1 MFASNLSGNTS
12 PPLPVGA
19 RPTPVV
25 YQTELRPTV
34 QGRFPD
40 GRVMEGPR
48 GTPLEAFILA
58 AKLPDEPRVVASL
71 MNGRLRE
78 LCFPL
83 QEDADLV
90 PVTTAT
96 NDGARIYRRSLSF
109 LMIVAAAEVLP
120 GQVITILHSMP
131 FGGYYCERDNG
142 HRLTDDELSALKRRM
157 RELVEADLPIDNV
170 RLPLDEALAF
180 FREQGDL
187 EKADLFARRRKD
199 YLTLYELNGIR
210 DYFHGFMVPRTR
222 YLDLFDLCH
231 YNNGFIL
238 HFPRRSWPGVLQ
250 PFEDEP
256 RLAQIFQTY
265 KDWLTIMGVG
275 NVTALNQAIANGRS
289 REVILVAEALH
300 ERQLASIARAIANRQ
315 PAVRLV
321 AVSGPTSAGK
331 TTFAKRL
338 ALQVMA
344 QGIYPVIIS
353 LDDYFVNREDTPRD
367 PYGNFDFE
375 ALEAVDIALFQ
386 ADMRRLMGGEEVVL
400 PRYNFKTGLRE
411 QGAPLRIGQDHVILV
426 EGIHGLNPRLT
437 ANLPPSAMFRVFIS
451 AFTQLNLDRHNR
463 VPTTDTRL
471 LRRIVRDAAHRGY
484 SASQTIGR
492 WSSVRRGEKN
502 HIFPYQ
508 NSADVFFNS
517 ALVYELSALKL
528 LAEPLLLQVEAGTM
542 ERLEAN
548 RLMAFLQWF
557 EPMSPGD
564 LQYIASDSILRE
576 FIGGSLLETFHPS
589 HWYATEAG
597 RRRIS

>member
-1 MFASNLSGNTS
+1 MISSDTPGISSLLTQVEAKSGST
-12 PPLPVGA
+12 
-19 RPTPVV
+19 V
-25 YQTELRPTV
+25 YQTELRLTV
-34 QGRFPD
+34 QARFPD

-48 GTPLEAFILA
+48 GTPLEDFILA
-58 AKLPDEPRVVASL
+58 ANLPPEPRVVATL

-90 PVTTAT
+90 PITTAT

-109 LMIVAAAEVLP
+109 LMIVAAADVLP
-120 GQVITILHSMP
+120 GQIITILHSMP
-131 FGGYYCERDNG
+131 FGGYYCERNDG
-142 HRLTDDELSALKRRM
+142 QRLSDDELLALKRKM
-157 RELVEADLPIDNV
+157 RELVQADLPIDNV

-180 FREQGDL
+180 FREQGDF
-187 EKADLFARRRKD
+187 EKAELFARRRKA

-367 PYGNFDFE
+367 PLGNFDFE

-386 ADMRRLMGGEEVVL
+386 ADMRRLMAGEEVVL
-400 PRYNFKTGLRE
+400 PRYNFKTGMRE

-484 SASQTIGR
+484 SATQTIGR

-589 HWYATEAG
+589 HWYATQGE
-597 RRRIS
+597 R

>member
-1 MFASNLSGNTS
+1 MASRLNM
-12 PPLPVGA
+12 
-19 RPTPVV
+19 RQPTHV
-25 YQTELRPTV
+25 YPTELRPTV
-34 QGRFPD
+34 QARLTN
-40 GRVMEGPR
+40 GRVLEGPR
-48 GTPLEAFILA
+48 GTPLEEFILCA
-58 AKLPDEPRVVASL
+58 DLPGDQRVVASL

-83 QEDADLV
+83 MEDADLV
-90 PVTTAT
+90 PVTTAG
-96 NDGARIYRRSLSF
+96 NDGSRIYRRSLSF

-120 GQVITILHSMP
+120 DQVITIHHSMP
-131 FGGYYCERDNG
+131 FGGYYCERGDAQ
-142 HRLTDDELSALKRRM
+142 RLTDDELAALKRRM
-157 RELVEADLPIDNV
+157 RELVDADLPIDNV
-170 RLPLDEALAF
+170 RLPLEEALAF

-187 EKADLFARRRKD
+187 EKADLFSRRRKD

-210 DYFHGFMVPRTR
+210 DYFHGFMVPRTS
-222 YLDLFDLCH
+222 YLDLFDLHH
-231 YNNGFIL
+231 YNEGFIL
-238 HFPRRSWPGVLQ
+238 QFPRRTWPNVLQ

-256 RLAQIFQTY
+256 RLVQIFQTY

-275 NVTALNQAIANGRS
+275 NVTSLNQAIAQGRAA
-289 REVILVAEALH
+289 EVVLVAEALH

-367 PYGNFDFE
+367 RSGNYDFE
-375 ALEAVDIALFQ
+375 ALEAVDVTLFQ
-386 ADMRRLMGGEEVVL
+386 SDMRRLMAGEEVL
-400 PRYNFKTGLRE
+400 MPRYNFKTGQRE
-411 QGAPLRIGQDHVILV
+411 QGSPLSIGKDHVVLV

-437 ANLPPSAMFRVFIS
+437 DSLPESATFRIFIS
-451 AFTQLNLDRHNR
+451 AFTQLNLDKHNR

-484 SASQTIGR
+484 SATATIGR
-492 WSSVRRGEKN
+492 WNSVRRGEKN

-508 NSADVFFNS
+508 NSADIFFNS
-517 ALVYELSALKL
+517 ALVYELSALKP
-528 LAEPLLLQVEAGTM
+528 LAEPLLMQVEVGTP

-548 RLMAFLQWF
+548 RLLAFLQWF
-557 EPMSPGD
+557 EPMPPVD

-576 FIGGSLLETFHPS
+576 FIGGSLLETFRPS
-589 HWYATEAG
+589 HWYATARG
-597 RRRIS
+597 PARIS

>member
-1 MFASNLSGNTS
+1 MASGLSS
-12 PPLPVGA
+12 HPYPIEMKPVSI
-19 RPTPVV
+19 V
-25 YQTELRPTV
+25 YPTELRPTI
-34 QGRFPD
+34 QARFSD
-40 GRVMEGPR
+40 GHVLEGPR
-48 GTPLEAFILA
+48 GTPLEQFILA
-58 AKLPDEPRVVASL
+58 ADLPADQHVVATL

-83 QEDADLV
+83 QEDADLI

-96 NDGARIYRRSLSF
+96 NDGSRIYRRSLSF
-109 LMIVAAAEVLP
+109 LMIAAAAEVLP
-120 GQVITILHSMP
+120 NQVITILHSMP
-131 FGGYYCERDNG
+131 FGGYYCERDDG
-142 HRLTDDELSALKRRM
+142 RRLSDEELAALHRRM
-157 RELVEADLPIDNV
+157 SELVAADLPIDNI

-180 FREQGDL
+180 FRAQGDV

-199 YLTLYELNGIR
+199 YLTLYELNGVR
-210 DYFHGFMVPRTR
+210 DYFHGFMVPRTS
-222 YLDLFDLCH
+222 YLKLFDLCH
-231 YNNGFIL
+231 YNSGFIL
-238 HFPRRSWPGVLQ
+238 HFPRRSWPNVLQ

-275 NVTALNQAIANGRS
+275 NVTALNEAIASGRA
-289 REVILVAEALH
+289 REVIMVAEALH
-300 ERQLASIARAIANRQ
+300 ERQLASIARSIAQRQ
-315 PAVRLV
+315 PATKLV

-353 LDDYFVNREDTPRD
+353 LDDYFVNRDDTPRD
-367 PYGNFDFE
+367 ANGAFDFE
-375 ALEAVDIALFQ
+375 ALEAVDVVLFQ
-386 ADMRRLMGGEEVVL
+386 DQMRRLMAGEEVLL

-411 QGAPLRIGQDHVILV
+411 EGGPLQIGKDHVMLV

-437 ANLPPSAMFRVFIS
+437 ANLPPSATFRIFIS

-484 SASQTIGR
+484 SAAQTIGR
-492 WSSVRRGEKN
+492 WNSVRRGEKN
-502 HIFPYQ
+502 YIFPHQ

-528 LAEPLLLQVEAGTM
+528 LAEPLLLQVESGTP

-557 EPMSPGD
+557 EPMTPAD
-564 LQYIASDSILRE
+564 LQFIANDSILRE
-576 FIGGSLLETFHPS
+576 FIGGSLLETFQPS
-589 HWYATEAG
+589 HWYATSRA
-597 RRRIS
+597 RSRIS

>member
-1 MFASNLSGNTS
+1 MAGKI
-12 PPLPVGA
+12 PLIRRVELKNEPII
-19 RPTPVV
+19 

-34 QGRFPD
+34 QARFPD
-40 GRVMEGPR
+40 GRVLEGAR
-48 GTPLEAFILA
+48 GTPLEEFILA
-58 AKLPDEPRVVASL
+58 TKPPAEPRVVASL

-120 GQVITILHSMP
+120 NQVITILHSMP
-131 FGGYYCERDNG
+131 FGGYYCERGDG
-142 HRLTDDELSALKRRM
+142 QRLTDEELAKLRLRM
-157 RELVEADLPIDNV
+157 RQLVDADLPIDNIRV
-170 RLPLDEALAF
+170 PLDEARAF
-180 FREQGDL
+180 FQEQGDL

-199 YLTLYELNGIR
+199 YLTLYELNGVR
-210 DYFHGFMVPRTR
+210 DYFHGFMVPRTG
-222 YLDLFDLCH
+222 YLDLFDLRH
-231 YNNGFIL
+231 YNEGFIL
-238 HFPRRSWPGVLQ
+238 QFPRRTWPGVLQ
-250 PFEDEP
+250 PFDDEP
-256 RLAQIFQTY
+256 RLAQVFQTY

-275 NVTALNQAIANGRS
+275 NVNSLNQAITGGRS
-289 REVILVAEALH
+289 SEVIMVAEALH
-300 ERQLASIARAIANRQ
+300 ERQLASIARAIASRQ

-331 TTFAKRL
+331 TTFSKRL

-353 LDDYFVNREDTPRD
+353 LDDYFVDREATPRD
-367 PYGNFDFE
+367 ASGAFDFE
-375 ALEAVDIALFQ
+375 SLGALDIALFQ
-386 ADMRRLMGGEEVVL
+386 SDMCRLMAGEEVLL
-400 PRYNFKTGLRE
+400 PRYNFKTGRRE
-411 QGAPLRIGQDHVILV
+411 VGTPLSIGKDHIVMI

-437 ANLPPSAMFRVFIS
+437 DSLPESATFRVFIS
-451 AFTQLNLDRHNR
+451 AFTQLNLDKHNR

-484 SASQTIGR
+484 SAAQTIAR
-492 WSSVRRGEKN
+492 WNSVRRGEKN
-502 HIFPYQ
+502 HIFPFQ

-517 ALVYELSALKL
+517 ALVYELSALKP
-528 LAEPLLLQVEAGTM
+528 LAEPLLMQVETGTP

-557 EPMSPGD
+557 EPLPEAD
-564 LQYIASDSILRE
+564 LRYVANDSILRE
-576 FIGGSLLETFHPS
+576 FIGGSVLDTFHPS
-589 HWYATEAG
+589 HWYATEATAE
-597 RRRIS
+597 RIS